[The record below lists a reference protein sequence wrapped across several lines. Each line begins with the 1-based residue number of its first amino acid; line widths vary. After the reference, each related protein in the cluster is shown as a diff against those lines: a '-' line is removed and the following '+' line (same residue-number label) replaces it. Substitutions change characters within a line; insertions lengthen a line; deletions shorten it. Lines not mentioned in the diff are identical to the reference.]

1 MIFMILAFCEEP
13 EILNLILF
21 LRSIIDV
28 ICIVVPIALVV
39 MVSVELG
46 KIVFSASDKTVK
58 SATKGI
64 FNKIIAT
71 IVIFFIPVLV
81 NLILGNLSESSVQQT
96 AC

>member
-1 MIFMILAFCEEP
+1 MILAFCEEP

-28 ICIVVPIALVV
+28 ICILVPIALVV

-71 IVIFFIPVLV
+71 IVIFFIMVVL
-81 NLILGNLSESSVQQT
+81 L
-96 AC
+96 